1 MHLVYPLK
9 FCITILFDFSWDD
22 CNTQEKLETMVMQI
36 WGGRGVNKMH
46 YGLCENCEWMENVKN
61 DSNIYP
67 SFSPAFFFTDFR
79 GFVRRRSP
87 ILAPTP
93 LHHPF
98 PNKSSSYARYIRSIN
113 SSQQGRLI
121 SKQNIM
127 SQLAAVQ
134 HKLFNSN
141 TAVLFFCHFPLQSTH
156 TGPRAQND
164 LTF

>member
-9 FCITILFDFSWDD
+9 FCNSILFDFSWDD

-36 WGGRGVNKMH
+36 WRAGGKQDALWSMWK
-46 YGLCENCEWMENVKN
+46 LWMNGKCKKWQQH
-61 DSNIYP
+61 IP
-67 SFSPAFFFTDFR
+67 FFFTCFFFFTDFR

-87 ILAPTP
+87 ILAHAPP
-93 LHHPF
+93 SSL
-98 PNKSSSYARYIRSIN
+98 PNKSSSYGRYIRSIN
-113 SSQQGRLI
+113 SSQQGQLI
-121 SKQNIM
+121 SKQNVM

-134 HKLFNSN
+134 HKFFNSN
-141 TAVLFFCHFPLQSTH
+141 MGALFFCHFPLQSTH

>member
-9 FCITILFDFSWDD
+9 FCITIVFDFSWDD

-36 WGGRGVNKMH
+36 WRAGGKQDALWSMWK
-46 YGLCENCEWMENVKN
+46 LWMNGKCKKWQQH
-61 DSNIYP
+61 IP
-67 SFSPAFFFTDFR
+67 FFFTCFFFTDFR